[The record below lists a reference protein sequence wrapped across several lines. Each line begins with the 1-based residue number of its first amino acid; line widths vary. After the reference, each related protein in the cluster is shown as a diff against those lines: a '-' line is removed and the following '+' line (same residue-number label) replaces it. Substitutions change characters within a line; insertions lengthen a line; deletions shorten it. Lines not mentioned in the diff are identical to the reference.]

1 MDIIESDLKFG
12 VSGRGNS
19 FVQYS
24 NYPDFAQMIKWFTEN
39 KTRLQ
44 QQWRSFIEETG
55 SNLSIEEYCFSHL
68 WPLEKEGA
76 KK

>member
-1 MDIIESDLKFG
+1 
-12 VSGRGNS
+12 
-19 FVQYS
+19 
-24 NYPDFAQMIKWFTEN
+24 MIKWFTEN

>member
-1 MDIIESDLKFG
+1 MDKNESDLKFG
-12 VSGRGNS
+12 VSGQGHS
-19 FVQYS
+19 FVLYS
-24 NYPDFAQMIKWFTEN
+24 NYPDFTQMLKWFTEN

-44 QQWRSFIEETG
+44 QQWKTFIKDTG

-68 WPLEKEGA
+68 WPLEKEGS